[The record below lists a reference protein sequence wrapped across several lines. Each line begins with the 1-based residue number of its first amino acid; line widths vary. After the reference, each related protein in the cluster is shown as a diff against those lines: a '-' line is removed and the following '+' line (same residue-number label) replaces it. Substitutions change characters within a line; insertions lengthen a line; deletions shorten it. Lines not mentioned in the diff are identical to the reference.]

1 MQPLTL
7 LSQFA
12 RTHTIAAWVQIPSV
26 TILGAL
32 AIFESS
38 DKKGDVYN
46 ILWTLVFGFATLNI
60 LGLVARRFEPSR
72 NRLNFGET
80 IAILVVVV
88 SIVLLGWE
96 MLNLFK
102 IFPIKLHPHD

>member
-1 MQPLTL
+1 MPLSLTAL
-7 LSQFA
+7 LTS
-12 RTHTIAAWVQIPSV
+12 IAEATSW
-26 TILGAL
+26 LGSSFRFPLAL
-32 AIFESS
+32 VLLLEELE
-38 DKKGDVYN
+38 KHGDVYS
-46 ILWTLVFGFATLNI
+46 ILWVLVFGFATLNI

-80 IAILVVVV
+80 VAILVVVV

>member
-1 MQPLTL
+1 MPLSLTAML
-7 LSQFA
+7 LQFRVPA
-12 RTHTIAAWVQIPSV
+12 SWLGLQTQFLFAA
-26 TILGAL
+26 L
-32 AIFESS
+32 FEDL
-38 DKKGDVYN
+38 DKKGDVYS
-46 ILWTLVFGFATLNI
+46 ILWVLVFGFATLNI